1 MLETTSAY
9 RVAIY
14 AAPPR
19 VSALAQAADSWFLPD
34 PARDHWLAEPSLY
47 GFHGTLKAPF
57 RLAEGQSQDLL
68 EQAMSALAA
77 ELAPQE
83 PVQLVPAIL
92 GSFVALMPDPKDMPR
107 IAALAGHVVRAFE
120 PFRAPLTPEEIA
132 RRRQAELT
140 PAQDAL
146 MLRWGYPYVFQE
158 FRFHMTLSGRL
169 PDKDARAV
177 LELARSH
184 FAEALSEPMP
194 LDRLWLFVQP
204 VPGAR
209 FQPQR
214 YFRLSGGT
222 QPTMHATGE

>member
-1 MLETTSAY
+1 MPDAKPGH
-9 RVAIY
+9 RMAIY

-19 VSALAQAADSWFLPD
+19 VSALAQAADAWFLPD
-34 PARDHWLAEPSLY
+34 PARDHWLEEPSLY

-57 RLAEGQSQDLL
+57 RLAEGQSQELL
-68 EQAMSALAA
+68 ELAMSALAA

-83 PVQLVPAIL
+83 PVRLLPAIL
-92 GSFVALMPDPKDMPR
+92 DGFVALMPDPKDMPR
-107 IAALAGHVVRAFE
+107 IAALAGHVVRALE

-132 RRRQAELT
+132 RRRRAELT
-140 PAQDAL
+140 QAQDAL

-184 FAEALSEPMP
+184 FAEATSEPMP

-222 QPTMHATGE
+222 QPTMYITGE